1 MTKFRDFLRC
11 YWPVLIFTAS
21 VILTAGMWLQRTA
34 ALETTVRTMTSQVG
48 DLSSSTRAIDR
59 AVRENREDTR
69 MILDLLLRDAAR
81 SGGHAER

>member
-1 MTKFRDFLRC
+1 MTRFRDFLRC
-11 YWPVLIFTAS
+11 YWPVVIFTAS

-34 ALETTVRTMTSQVG
+34 ALETTVQTMTSQVG
-48 DLSSSTRAIDR
+48 ELSSSTRAIDR

-81 SGGHAER
+81 SGHAERR